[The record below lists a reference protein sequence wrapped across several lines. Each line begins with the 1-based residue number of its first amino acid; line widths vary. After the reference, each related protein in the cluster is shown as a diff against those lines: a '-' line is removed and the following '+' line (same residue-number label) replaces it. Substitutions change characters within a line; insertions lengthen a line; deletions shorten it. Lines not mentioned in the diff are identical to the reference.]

1 VPASGRFAR
10 GTVMGGDHVGV
21 LPHSTDFS
29 RSLYREV
36 VLTSLH
42 SNRPFLSNTLM
53 EHYPVSGSAPTWF
66 FNKWWRCSQ
75 SLVLNLKSSVVL
87 FSC

>member
-1 VPASGRFAR
+1 
-10 GTVMGGDHVGV
+10 MGGDHVGV

-29 RSLYREV
+29 HSLYREV

-53 EHYPVSGSAPTWF
+53 EHHPVSGSAPI
-66 FNKWWRCSQ
+66 
-75 SLVLNLKSSVVL
+75 
-87 FSC
+87 